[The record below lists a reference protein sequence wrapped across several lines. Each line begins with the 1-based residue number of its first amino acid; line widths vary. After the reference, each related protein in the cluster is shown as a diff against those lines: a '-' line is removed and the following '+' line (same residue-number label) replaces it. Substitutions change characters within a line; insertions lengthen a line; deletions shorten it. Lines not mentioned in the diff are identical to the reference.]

1 MWRTDAEVQFVMRPT
16 VAAASLFQMVGTK
29 PPVRHNDV
37 NDQQTRAVGDA
48 VAFAR

>member
-16 VAAASLFQMVGTK
+16 VAAASLFLTVGTE
-29 PPVRHNDV
+29 PPVRRNDV
-37 NDQQTRAVGDA
+37 NDQQTRALGGA